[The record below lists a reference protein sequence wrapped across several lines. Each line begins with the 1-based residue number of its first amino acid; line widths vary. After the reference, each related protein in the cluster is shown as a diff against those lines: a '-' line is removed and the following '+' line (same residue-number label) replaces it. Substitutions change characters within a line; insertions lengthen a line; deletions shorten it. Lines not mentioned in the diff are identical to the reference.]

1 MYVGVW
7 NKARNN
13 KKSMVMFVYLRV
25 GVKLEGANTCEDH
38 QWRDMKVQMCLII
51 MLHIQE
57 S

>member
-7 NKARNN
+7 KKVRNN
-13 KKSMVMFVYLRV
+13 KKSMAMFVYLRV
-25 GVKLEGANTCEDH
+25 GVKLEGANSCEDH

-57 S
+57 P